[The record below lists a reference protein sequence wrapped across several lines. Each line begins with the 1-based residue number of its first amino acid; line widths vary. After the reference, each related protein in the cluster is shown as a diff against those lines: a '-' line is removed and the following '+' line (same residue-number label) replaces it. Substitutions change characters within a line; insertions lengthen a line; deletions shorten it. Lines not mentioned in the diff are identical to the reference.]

1 MMDNRLRVAGEAFL
15 LLLLSLV
22 MAEVGLASLIAVTP
36 LLFFSIRHG
45 RIGASILIA
54 GAFIL
59 ELVIAGF
66 RGGAFG
72 AGKLGAAVL
81 MIEMFIPLSL
91 SAAGIVWLSTK
102 GMSVMKRLFMTLL
115 PSLVLALA
123 CVAFFYSDRALL
135 TDLQLLFED
144 AFAALVGPVLEL
156 ILPGV
161 DMSLIAY
168 VALLSVVSL
177 VLPVILCGICASC
190 FIYETVLHSRES
202 DWEEKVMCLE
212 YNPDAVWGFI
222 VSWALVLLLRFVSA
236 PLLLE
241 IAVLNV
247 AGIWTV
253 VYAVQGFSVVFA
265 RLRRRSAAMRSM
277 TLLIIVIVLTVLLPG
292 INFIILIGLPLI
304 GVLESFFDLKKL
316 GGIDYEN
323 HS

>member
-1 MMDNRLRVAGEAFL
+1 MERENNALLALRDGAVAVVVSFFFFYLGFGEFIFVFP
-15 LLLLSLV
+15 LLLLSTRFKKKVSALAILV
-22 MAEVGLASLIAVTP
+22 E
-36 LLFFSIRHG
+36 
-45 RIGASILIA
+45 
-54 GAFIL
+54 AFIVVFYTYL
-59 ELVIAGF
+59 SRAEGELS
-66 RGGAFG
+66 
-72 AGKLGAAVL
+72 LLL
-81 MIEMFIPLSL
+81 MLFELYIPLSL
-91 SAAGIVWLSTK
+91 LAAGMTWLISE
-102 GMSVMKRLFMTLL
+102 GKRIGIRLLLALL
-115 PSLVLALA
+115 PSIL
-123 CVAFFYSDRALL
+123 FFIILYVFLEQEPALL
-135 TDLQLLFED
+135 DSF
-144 AFAALVGPVLEL
+144 L
-156 ILPGV
+156 ILAEDV
-161 DMSLIAY
+161 FE
-168 VALLSVVSL
+168 ALLSPFINFGAMDGTLVSFIIETILLVIASLIIPL
-177 VLPVILCGICASC
+177 VLCFVCATC
-190 FIYETVLHSRES
+190 FSFESVLHSRES

-323 HS
+323 YS